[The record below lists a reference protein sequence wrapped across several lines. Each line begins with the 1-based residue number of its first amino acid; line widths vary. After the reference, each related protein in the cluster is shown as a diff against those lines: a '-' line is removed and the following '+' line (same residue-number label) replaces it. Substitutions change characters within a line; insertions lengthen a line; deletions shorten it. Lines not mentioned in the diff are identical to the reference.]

1 MGGDRTKHCWKM
13 KWMHR
18 THLGSMRMKCDTTSA
33 GGDATEGNREDDI
46 SWADM
51 NLTGSKNKENT
62 RD

>member
-1 MGGDRTKHCWKM
+1 
-13 KWMHR
+13 
-18 THLGSMRMKCDTTSA
+18 MRMKCDTTSA